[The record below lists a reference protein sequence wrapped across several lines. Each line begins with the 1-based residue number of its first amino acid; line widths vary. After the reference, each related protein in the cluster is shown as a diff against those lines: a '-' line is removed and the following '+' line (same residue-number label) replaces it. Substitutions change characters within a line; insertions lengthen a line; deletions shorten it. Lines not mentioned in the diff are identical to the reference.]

1 MIAAISMVRNE
12 ADVIESFVRHTLR
25 FADWL
30 YITDHRSEDATREI
44 LSALVSEG
52 LPILVT
58 YYEQEGHAQS
68 EIMTKQLYQAIDDGA
83 DIVLALDGDEFLL
96 SYDGSNTKNILL
108 SLSKEKV
115 YGIPYYASKI
125 QNEAETNAFCLS
137 ETILRSKIP
146 EPMPKVIMG
155 RGITQKQHLGLLM
168 GNHFAQDRN
177 GNVVPLV
184 VAIDNLYL
192 AHFQWRSKSQ
202 IQWKIGNG
210 WLADVVKFT
219 RYIVKAP
226 HWHDEYERMKL
237 GKKPGIEDITDG
249 VMVSMPEIPLRYG
262 HLVQKRETWN
272 PYKMAEDLAE
282 EVAELRF
289 LLRAVP
295 IMIII
300 PFTGDLAAFQ
310 ASLESVLKL
319 DYVKKKI
326 LVCIRQDSYIEELQ
340 TYLKEL
346 SDKVSLEFFLLDGG
360 VDIGKVSFEDK
371 IQGDYVEILLPGVTL
386 KDNMLRVMGAVLDK
400 APLYSFLLA
409 NESLPDAY
417 TEGAG
422 HLDEGNTELEGR
434 TILAALE
441 QADVFLEQDISAAL
455 FRKDFL
461 LKGNLIGRILAAKGD
476 RRVVWHDVL
485 AAAERFGVI
494 EETFLM
500 RAK

>member
-58 YYEQEGHAQS
+58 YYEQEGYAQS

-96 SYDGSNTKNILL
+96 SYDGSDTKNILL

-115 YGIPYYASKI
+115 YGIPYHTSVIKE
-125 QNEAETNAFCLS
+125 EAGTNAFCFS
-137 ETILRSKIP
+137 GTILRNRMP
-146 EPMPKVIMG
+146 ESMPKAIVG
-155 RGITQKQHLGLLM
+155 RGAKKQHLSLAQ
-168 GNHFAQDRN
+168 GNHFAWDKDRRIVKLA
-177 GNVVPLV
+177 G
-184 VAIDNLYL
+184 IDNLYL
-192 AHFQWRSKSQ
+192 AHFPWRSRKQ
-202 IQWKIGNG
+202 IQRKVGNG
-210 WLADVVKFT
+210 WLSNVVKFT
-219 RYIVKAP
+219 RYTAKAVQ
-226 HWHDEYERMKL
+226 WHDEYERMKL

-360 VDIGKVSFEDK
+360 ADIGKVSFEDK

-386 KDNMLRVMGAVLDK
+386 KENMLRVMGAVLDK

-494 EETFLM
+494 EEIFLM